1 MSQSAKA
8 FAIAQKL
15 FQTSSPSP
23 VGFQSG
29 AKVLRRK
36 LAGDKI
42 SRYYPEPI
50 EPHVRKFFPDYQTV
64 EQTRRLTK
72 LAQLR
77 RRGKGPPPKGS
88 GKRSKKK

>member
-8 FAIAQKL
+8 FRIAQKL
-15 FQTSSPSP
+15 FQTSGPSP
-23 VGFQSG
+23 VGHQSG
-29 AKVLRRK
+29 AKQLRRK

-42 SRYYPEPI
+42 SRYYPEAI
-50 EPHVRKFFPDYQTV
+50 EGHVRKFFPDYKSV
-64 EQTRRLTK
+64 EQQRRLTK

-88 GKRSKKK
+88 GKRSKKR